1 MVRQHV
7 GIDGCGSTAGTD
19 DSGDNVVSATS
30 FYLLSR
36 HHCMFP
42 CVLVV

>member
-1 MVRQHV
+1 MIRQYE
-7 GIDGCGSTAGTD
+7 GIDSCGSTTGTD

-42 CVLVV
+42 CVLVA